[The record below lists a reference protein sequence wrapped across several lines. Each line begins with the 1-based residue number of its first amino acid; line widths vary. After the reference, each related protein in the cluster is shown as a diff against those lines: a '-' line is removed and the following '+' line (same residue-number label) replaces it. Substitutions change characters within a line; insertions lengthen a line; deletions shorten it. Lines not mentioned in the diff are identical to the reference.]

1 MTAASDQRNPCPQS
15 CWLSSDHLTLL
26 AANKSDWFRDG
37 IFVAK
42 FHTSSSYIHFQP
54 NGCVSET
61 CTLLPA
67 RAPCVLGLMTRKSFH
82 FVLARPCPYSNSQR
96 VSSSVG
102 SSCGSVASSIVRAGS
117 VATSPVA
124 NSVPATVSS
133 LQDLD
138 PHSLCNILQFFAT
151 LPAVMGLSPLSRGF
165 RHIFQQV
172 DFLRLLHVS
181 FQACSWNHAC
191 ALHSA

>member
-102 SSCGSVASSIVRAGS
+102 SSCGSVLVITHLCSPAKMMKHREFTNRNEDQPTKFYYDSLWGHSPIILDSRILFS
-117 VATSPVA
+117 QQDATKDSCR
-124 NSVPATVSS
+124 T
-133 LQDLD
+133 
-138 PHSLCNILQFFAT
+138 
-151 LPAVMGLSPLSRGF
+151 
-165 RHIFQQV
+165 
-172 DFLRLLHVS
+172 
-181 FQACSWNHAC
+181 
-191 ALHSA
+191 

>member
-26 AANKSDWFRDG
+26 AANKSDWFCDG

-102 SSCGSVASSIVRAGS
+102 SSCGSVLVITHLGS
-117 VATSPVA
+117 PAKMMKHREFTNRNEDQPTKFYYDSLWGHSPIILDSRILFSQQDATKDSCR
-124 NSVPATVSS
+124 T
-133 LQDLD
+133 
-138 PHSLCNILQFFAT
+138 
-151 LPAVMGLSPLSRGF
+151 
-165 RHIFQQV
+165 
-172 DFLRLLHVS
+172 
-181 FQACSWNHAC
+181 
-191 ALHSA
+191 